1 MKGVPH
7 PRVVLPGK
15 RFSWFQAI
23 LAARALYAS
32 TDTPCCSGTHDI
44 RCQIP
49 LDAPTS
55 RVGQIGKEWE
65 CPVLRAWNPAWGRSR
80 RGTPPKAGVIRTSA
94 TMAQCLPGSTSLP
107 RGEHLGCHLQGGT
120 LGGKTLRAIR
130 GPLELRGACGCRRG
144 PDGERL
150 IHGVPVDHHLRELYC
165 YRLANRRGTQRS
177 PSTNIRSLLIALAIP
192 GAR

>member
-1 MKGVPH
+1 MSVSLDVPT
-7 PRVVLPGK
+7 
-15 RFSWFQAI
+15 A
-23 LAARALYAS
+23 
-32 TDTPCCSGTHDI
+32 
-44 RCQIP
+44 
-49 LDAPTS
+49 
-55 RVGQIGKEWE
+55 RVGQIGKESD

-120 LGGKTLRAIR
+120 LGGKTLRAIHGPILYPRGHR